1 MRPNQPRPRVL
12 MLATRIPIRVGDGT
26 PSFVVEGTSA
36 LIDDFGITIVA
47 PRVKGSKREDVLE
60 GVLVRRF
67 AYFPKRWERLAD
79 DAIVPQLGQSPLLW
93 LQALCLTAAM
103 LVAAHRETRRARVD
117 LVHAQWILPAGL
129 VAIILKGILRI
140 PAVITARGSDV
151 FTMNARPILRLKRR
165 LVQRAD
171 AVVVTS
177 ESMIAPLEISGAIV
191 QPSGVDVA
199 RWERAT
205 SPRHPEHGIVL
216 FVGRLARNKG
226 AHIAIG
232 CLRDLPDVQLRIIG
246 DGPERQRL
254 ESLAH
259 SSGVSDRVTFLGRA
273 NRVTVEN
280 EYRRAMCVVIP
291 SLIGADGAQE
301 GTPNVLGEAVASGV
315 PVVASALS
323 GLAELIEHEKTG
335 LLVPPGDE
343 ESLRRALKRLVECER
358 LRDMLSLHARTN
370 LAPRLSRQKTVV
382 VHRELYL
389 NLVADYANR

>member
-1 MRPNQPRPRVL
+1 MRPNQSRPRVL

-26 PSFVVEGTSA
+26 PSFVLEGASA
-36 LIDDFGITIVA
+36 LIDDFDITILA
-47 PRVKGSKREDVLE
+47 PRVKGAKREDVLE

-79 DAIVPQLGQSPLLW
+79 DAIMPQLGQSPLLW

-103 LVAAHRETRRARVD
+103 LVAAYRETRRARVD

-129 VAIILKGILRI
+129 VGIILKGTLRL

-151 FTMNARPILRLKRR
+151 FTMNSPPILRLKRR

-171 AVVVTS
+171 DVVVTS
-177 ESMIAPLEISGAIV
+177 LSMIAPLDISGAIV
-191 QPSGVDVA
+191 QPSGVDVE
-199 RWERAT
+199 RWGRAT
-205 SPRHPEHGIVL
+205 SPRNPEHGIVL

-232 CLRDLPDVQLRIIG
+232 CLHGLPDVQLRIIG
-246 DGPERQRL
+246 DGPERPRL

-259 SSGVSDRVTFLGRA
+259 SIGVSDRVTFLGRA
-273 NRVTVEN
+273 DRVTVEN
-280 EYRRAMCVVIP
+280 EYRRAACVVIP

-315 PVVASALS
+315 PVVASALT
-323 GLAELIEHEKTG
+323 GLAELIDHGRTG
-335 LLVPPGDE
+335 LLVSPGDE
-343 ESLRRALKRLVECER
+343 AGLRQALRRLVASEHLREEIALNARL
-358 LRDMLSLHARTN
+358 H
-370 LAPRLSRQKTVV
+370 LAPRLSRRKAMQ

-389 NLVADYANR
+389 KHSGFATR